1 MKKDDI
7 ISIIDSIAVT
17 SNEQVSMKQ
26 DDYFFLSNMDDGLVN
41 KILNLSDYNTIE
53 VAVRLAELFNDNKK
67 FMQVYNMAIDG
78 VDKDN
83 YLSLFVAVMLYESGD
98 DSDNNKYVANMILKD
113 KNKRKL
119 KKISDKVLA
128 KSKNI

>member
-83 YLSLFVAVMLYESGD
+83 YLSLFVAVMLYESDD
-98 DSDNNKYVANMILKD
+98 DSDNNKYVVNMILKD

>member
-83 YLSLFVAVMLYESGD
+83 YLSLFVAVMLYESDD

>member
-26 DDYFFLSNMDDGLVN
+26 VEYLFLSNMDDGLVN
-41 KILNLSDYNTIE
+41 KILNLSDYNIIE
-53 VAVRLAELFNDNKK
+53 VAVRLAELFNDNKE

-83 YLSLFVAVMLYESGD
+83 YLSLFVAVMLYESYD
-98 DSDNNKYVANMILKD
+98 DSDNNKYAANMILKD
-113 KNKRKL
+113 KDKRKL

>member
-26 DDYFFLSNMDDGLVN
+26 DEYLFLSNMDDGLVN
-41 KILNLSDYNTIE
+41 KILNLSDYNIIE
-53 VAVRLAELFNDNKK
+53 VAVRLAELFNDNKE

-83 YLSLFVAVMLYESGD
+83 YLSLFVAVMLYESYD